1 MPFVPRV
8 PVPDLIGWLATSIF
22 AVSYFV
28 RNPASM
34 RWIQALAAVCWIV
47 YGVVLHATPVIVA
60 NIIVVTLAALTA
72 LRSAPQSRAG
82 ER

>member
-1 MPFVPRV
+1 MP
-8 PVPDLIGWLATSIF
+8 DIIGWLATSIF

-28 RNPASM
+28 RNPATM

-60 NIIVVTLAALTA
+60 NVIVVTLAALTA
-72 LRSAPQSRAG
+72 LRSAPQPRT
-82 ER
+82 EQR

>member
-1 MPFVPRV
+1 M
-8 PVPDLIGWLATSIF
+8 PDLIGWLATSIF

-28 RNPASM
+28 RGPAAM
-34 RWIQALAAVCWIV
+34 RWVQALAAICWII

-60 NIIVVTLAALTA
+60 NVIVVTLAALTA
-72 LRSAPQSRAG
+72 LRSAPQPRTG

>member
-1 MPFVPRV
+1 
-8 PVPDLIGWLATSIF
+8 VPDLIGWLATSIF

-34 RWIQALAAVCWIV
+34 RWIQALAAVCWII

-60 NIIVVTLAALTA
+60 NVIVVTLAALTA
-72 LRSAPQSRAG
+72 LRSAPQPSAEQR
-82 ER
+82 

>member
-1 MPFVPRV
+1 MH
-8 PVPDLIGWLATSIF
+8 DLIGWLATSIF

-28 RNPASM
+28 RNPATM

-60 NIIVVTLAALTA
+60 NVIVVTLAALTA
-72 LRSAPQSRAG
+72 LRSAPQPRT
-82 ER
+82 EQR

>member
-1 MPFVPRV
+1 MLFVPRA

-28 RNPASM
+28 RSPAAM
-34 RWIQALAAVCWIV
+34 RWVQALAALCWIV

>member
-1 MPFVPRV
+1 M
-8 PVPDLIGWLATSIF
+8 PDLIGWLATSIF

-28 RNPASM
+28 RNPSSM
-34 RWIQALAAVCWIV
+34 RWVQALAAVCWII

-72 LRSAPQSRAG
+72 LRATPKARAQQP
-82 ER
+82 

>member
-1 MPFVPRV
+1 VH
-8 PVPDLIGWLATSIF
+8 DLIGWLATSIF

-28 RNPASM
+28 RNPATM

-60 NIIVVTLAALTA
+60 NVIVVTLAALTA
-72 LRSAPQSRAG
+72 LRSAPQPRT
-82 ER
+82 EQR

>member
-1 MPFVPRV
+1 M
-8 PVPDLIGWLATSIF
+8 PDLIGWLATSIF

-60 NIIVVTLAALTA
+60 NVIVVTLAALTA
-72 LRSAPQSRAG
+72 LRSAPQPRP
-82 ER
+82 EQR

>member
-28 RNPASM
+28 RSPSAM
-34 RWIQALAAVCWIV
+34 RWVQALAAVCWIV

-60 NIIVVTLAALTA
+60 NVIVVTLAALTA
-72 LRSAPQSRAG
+72 LRSAPQPPAEQR
-82 ER
+82 